1 MRAACPSVTK
11 LPLALA
17 LIFLFAGHCP
27 AFGEDDKKTEKTP
40 EKSAHETTSKTRVRL
55 GGISAG
61 GFYHHYSNLDY
72 YPYYYPAFLG
82 PSPYYWWPYY
92 DVAFAPY
99 HPGFYNGFARSSGM
113 GEVKLQTTQKGAEV
127 FINGAYAGVAEDLKS
142 IWLDPGAY
150 DLEVNAP
157 GSQSFKK
164 RIFVLSGKTV
174 RIMAALRSPTGEDK

>member
-1 MRAACPSVTK
+1 
-11 LPLALA
+11 
-17 LIFLFAGHCP
+17 
-27 AFGEDDKKTEKTP
+27 
-40 EKSAHETTSKTRVRL
+40 
-55 GGISAG
+55 
-61 GFYHHYSNLDY
+61 
-72 YPYYYPAFLG
+72 
-82 PSPYYWWPYY
+82 
-92 DVAFAPY
+92 
-99 HPGFYNGFARSSGM
+99 M

-127 FINGAYAGVAEDLKS
+127 FINGAYAGLAEDLRS